1 MNIPTFILTAVFL
14 VCLVIAF
21 IECGRRIRLRNKDE
35 NASSGLGVIDGAV
48 FGLMGLLLAFSFS
61 GAEAR
66 FEVRRQLIVQE
77 TNAIGT
83 AYLRVDLLP
92 EAAQPQIRDDF
103 RAYVDSRL
111 TFYKELTG
119 DRAQTMNNLARSTE
133 LQKKVWTDTV
143 AAAKQTGSPAVLS
156 LIVSSLNDMID
167 ITTVRLVALLTHPPL
182 LIYITLA
189 VLALASALI
198 AGHGMGDTG
207 KRPWLHTLVYAV
219 ALTATV
225 YTIMDLEFPRVGVI
239 RVDRYDQTLIDQ
251 RNSM

>member
-14 VCLVIAF
+14 VCMVIAF

-103 RAYVDSRL
+103 RAYVDARL
-111 TFYKELTG
+111 AFYKHMNS
-119 DRAQTMNNLARSTE
+119 DRV
-133 LQKKVWTDTV
+133 K
-143 AAAKQTGSPAVLS
+143 
-156 LIVSSLNDMID
+156 
-167 ITTVRLVALLTHPPL
+167 AL
-182 LIYITLA
+182 
-189 VLALASALI
+189 
-198 AGHGMGDTG
+198 D
-207 KRPWLHTLVYAV
+207 
-219 ALTATV
+219 
-225 YTIMDLEFPRVGVI
+225 
-239 RVDRYDQTLIDQ
+239 
-251 RNSM
+251 